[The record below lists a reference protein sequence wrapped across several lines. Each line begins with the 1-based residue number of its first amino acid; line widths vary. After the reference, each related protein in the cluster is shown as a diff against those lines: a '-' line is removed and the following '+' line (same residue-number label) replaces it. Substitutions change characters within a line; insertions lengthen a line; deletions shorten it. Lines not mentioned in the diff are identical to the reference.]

1 MTTVNSRKVSALLF
15 DLGGVV
21 IDIDLQRM
29 LQHWLPHSR
38 LTLEQMHSRLHPDT
52 AYRLHERGELADR
65 AYMAHLSEVFELET
79 DLDTVAQGWNAMLV
93 GQIDAT
99 LDLIDRIHKDIPCHA
114 FSNTSAIHHSV
125 WSSRFP
131 RVTTIFD
138 RLFLSFELGLRKPD
152 REAFHAVSNELGLEP
167 REILFFDDTA
177 DNIAG
182 ARRAGLQGVHVSG
195 PADVARALGN
205 LGLLYPD

>member
-1 MTTVNSRKVSALLF
+1 MTTVHSRRVSALLF

-29 LQHWLPHSR
+29 LRHWLPHSR
-38 LTLEQMHSRLHPDT
+38 LSLEQMHRRLHPDR
-52 AYRLHERGELADR
+52 AYRQHERGELPDR
-65 AYMAHLSEVFELET
+65 TYMAHLAKVFELET
-79 DLDTVAQGWNAMLV
+79 DLDNVAQGWNAMLV
-93 GQIDAT
+93 DQIDAT
-99 LDLIDRIHKDIPCHA
+99 LDLIERIRRDIPCHA
-114 FSNTSAIHHSV
+114 FSNTSAIHHGV

-152 REAFHAVSNELGLEP
+152 REAFHAVSDALGLEP
-167 REILFFDDTA
+167 GEILFFDDTA
-177 DNIAG
+177 ENVVG

-195 PADVARALGN
+195 PADVGRALGN
-205 LGLLYPD
+205 LGLPYPT